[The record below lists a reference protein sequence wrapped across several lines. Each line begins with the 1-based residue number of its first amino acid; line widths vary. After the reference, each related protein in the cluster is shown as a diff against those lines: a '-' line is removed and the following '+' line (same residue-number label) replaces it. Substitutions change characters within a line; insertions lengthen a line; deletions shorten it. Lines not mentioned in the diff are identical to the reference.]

1 MIGKLGGQNAHNTPP
16 CSSQAAKPADRPS
29 SRSAQLRG
37 SLILHNRGVA
47 SHMYTC
53 HSVRC
58 YLEYSPSSPT
68 LSHCSN
74 VRLKRQ
80 AVFRAYRQGLG
91 AVR

>member
-16 CSSQAAKPADRPS
+16 CLSQAAKPADRPS

-58 YLEYSPSSPT
+58 YLELAYLISLLKRT
-68 LSHCSN
+68 
-74 VRLKRQ
+74 LKRQ